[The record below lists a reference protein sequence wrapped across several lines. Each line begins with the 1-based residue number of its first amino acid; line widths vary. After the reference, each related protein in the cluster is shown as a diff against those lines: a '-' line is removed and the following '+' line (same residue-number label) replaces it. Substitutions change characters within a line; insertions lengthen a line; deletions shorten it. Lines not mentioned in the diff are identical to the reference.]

1 MMDAGYASE
10 RTRVRRQPRRGRY
23 DANAVYEVLDAG
35 LVAHVA
41 FVEGQQPFC
50 IPMLQARIGDVVYI
64 HGSIASRAVRVLGSG
79 CQACL
84 TVTVLDGI
92 VLARSAFE
100 HSANYR
106 AAVVLGRF
114 RPVEDATEKVRALAA
129 FTDKMIPGRWEEVR
143 QPSAKELKATA
154 ILALLPFAM
163 QRRYRIVTRAVSRIG
178 TLLAPPDR
186 ASLLVPSLKQISAT
200 STRGE
205 DNESSHPVEIR
216 RSRCSSD
223 CSRCSCTV
231 TLVRTVAFEYFEG
244 GNQGGWLRA
253 GIAALDGAAPDHG
266 GARLDAA

>member
-23 DANAVYEVLDAG
+23 DATAVYEVLDAG

-114 RPVEDATEKVRALAA
+114 RPVEDTTEKVRALAA

-154 ILALLPFAM
+154 ILALPLGEASVKVRSGPPSDDNSVDARRDTWAGVLPLETNF
-163 QRRYRIVTRAVSRIG
+163 G
-178 TLLAPPDR
+178 TP
-186 ASLLVPSLKQISAT
+186 VPSPGLRPGIPLPASA
-200 STRGE
+200 RR
-205 DNESSHPVEIR
+205 V
-216 RSRCSSD
+216 RSRLND
-223 CSRCSCTV
+223 HT
-231 TLVRTVAFEYFEG
+231 
-244 GNQGGWLRA
+244 
-253 GIAALDGAAPDHG
+253 GAP
-266 GARLDAA
+266 RSTSP

>member
-1 MMDAGYASE
+1 MVDAVYPSE

-23 DANAVYEVLDAG
+23 DATAVHEVLDSG

-41 FVEGQQPFC
+41 FVDGQQPFC
-50 IPMLQARIGDVVYI
+50 IPMLQARIEDVVYI

-154 ILALLPFAM
+154 ILALPLGEASVKVRSGPPSDDNSVDARRDTWAGVLPLETNF
-163 QRRYRIVTRAVSRIG
+163 G
-178 TLLAPPDR
+178 TPVPSPGLRPGIPLP
-186 ASLLVPSLKQISAT
+186 ASLRRV
-200 STRGE
+200 
-205 DNESSHPVEIR
+205 
-216 RSRCSSD
+216 RSRLND
-223 CSRCSCTV
+223 HTG
-231 TLVRTVAFEYFEG
+231 A
-244 GNQGGWLRA
+244 LRSTS
-253 GIAALDGAAPDHG
+253 P
-266 GARLDAA
+266 

>member
-1 MMDAGYASE
+1 MVDAGYPSE

-23 DANAVYEVLDAG
+23 DATAVHEVLDAG

-41 FVEGQQPFC
+41 FVDGQQPFC

-154 ILALLPFAM
+154 ILALPLDEASVKVRSGPPSDDNSVDARRDTWAGVLPLETNF
-163 QRRYRIVTRAVSRIG
+163 G
-178 TLLAPPDR
+178 TP
-186 ASLLVPSLKQISAT
+186 VPSPGLRPGIPLPASAQ
-200 STRGE
+200 RA
-205 DNESSHPVEIR
+205 
-216 RSRCSSD
+216 RSRLNEH
-223 CSRCSCTV
+223 RG
-231 TLVRTVAFEYFEG
+231 A
-244 GNQGGWLRA
+244 LRSTS
-253 GIAALDGAAPDHG
+253 P
-266 GARLDAA
+266 